1 MMSDLPT
8 RERRPGR
15 GGAES
20 RNEAAGQQLHPE
32 HYTKRPASSIAII
45 DRRGLVVA
53 VLGSAAAVKALLR
66 EGAP

>member
-1 MMSDLPT
+1 MSDLPT

-45 DRRGLVVA
+45 DGHGVVVA
-53 VLGSAAAVKALLR
+53 LFGSVSSAKALLR